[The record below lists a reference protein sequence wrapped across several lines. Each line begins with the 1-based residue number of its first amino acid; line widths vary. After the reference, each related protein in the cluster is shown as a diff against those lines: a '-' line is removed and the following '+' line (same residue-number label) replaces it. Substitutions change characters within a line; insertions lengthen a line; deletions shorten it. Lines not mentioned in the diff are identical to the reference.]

1 VDLSTLKHNL
11 IHLK

>member
-1 VDLSTLKHNL
+1 MGYKHNL